1 VFFPAAMDPI
11 VTKGVADGVPTFF
24 MNSGLTSWKKDG
36 AIAYIGE
43 EPFTVGK
50 QAGDVMAKA
59 GVKHALCINHV
70 PGNPLLELRC
80 DGLADALKAGGAK
93 VQVLAIPSEQA
104 QNPQAVLQAIKGV
117 LQATPTIDGIFT
129 LGSAQSVNAI
139 KATDE
144 LGITEKVFV
153 GTVDISNLNLQL
165 VQQKKMRF
173 ILDQQPY
180 IQGFYS
186 IVAAYQYARYR
197 VFPIGQIVTSP
208 FIITPD
214 NVEEILAINKK
225 YGGVRGAL

>member
-1 VFFPAAMDPI
+1 MLGIEVSKATLKVHPPEGPDA
-11 VTKGVADGVPTFF
+11 
-24 MNSGLTSWKKDG
+24 SH
-36 AIAYIGE
+36 AIQE
-43 EPFTVGK
+43 SREVW
-50 QAGDVMAKA
+50 
-59 GVKHALCINHV
+59 
-70 PGNPLLELRC
+70 
-80 DGLADALKAGGAK
+80 LAESRDFVSCPVYARDALKAGGAK